1 MLLCVGLALGFVA
14 LGLDEALVVDLQ
26 QVWHLGPRFR
36 AETMMAKEVVYLA
49 YFAFLMPVLRW
60 WRQADPLRRSR
71 FSLWST
77 AVCIGWAALLNLA
90 WPFPQP
96 WGMMA
101 AATIAVSVQLAAPWI
116 DRQRRFRI
124 GTAA

>member
-1 MLLCVGLALGFVA
+1 MLVSFPSVWSDVFRSHRAAIVA
-14 LGLDEALVVDLQ
+14 PDLGLN
-26 QVWHLGPRFR
+26 
-36 AETMMAKEVVYLA
+36 LA
-49 YFAFLMPVLRW
+49 YFGFLFPILRW

-77 AVCIGWAALLNLA
+77 AVCVLWAGLLGVA

-101 AATIAVSVQLAAPWI
+101 AATIAISVQLSAPWFGNHR
-116 DRQRRFRI
+116 DLDLHVV
-124 GTAA
+124 